1 MQRFHSP
8 FFHLYGTNHDVLI
21 VRHTFHHLH
30 NIYRRVRRPRRTACK
45 FICINYT
52 AGERIALPHHVKWAR
67 TNNVHHNK
75 MVRKTKPSRPFSI
88 LHSQFSIRHALT
100 QNKRTARLGQ
110 SFLQQRQLSIREI
123 YNFQSALLSHMHGL
137 RGTA

>member
-1 MQRFHSP
+1 M
-8 FFHLYGTNHDVLI
+8 
-21 VRHTFHHLH
+21 
-30 NIYRRVRRPRRTACK
+30 
-45 FICINYT
+45 
-52 AGERIALPHHVKWAR
+52 
-67 TNNVHHNK
+67 HHNK

-88 LHSQFSIRHALT
+88 FNYAIANIKQKDCPS
-100 QNKRTARLGQ
+100 GQ

>member
-1 MQRFHSP
+1 M
-8 FFHLYGTNHDVLI
+8 LLLWNHFRCFGMFWVL
-21 VRHTFHHLH
+21 HTL
-30 NIYRRVRRPRRTACK
+30 YRRVRRPRRTACK
-45 FICINYT
+45 FICTNYT
-52 AGERIALPHHVKWAR
+52 VGERIALPHHVKWAR

-100 QNKRTARLGQ
+100 QNKRTAQPGQ

-123 YNFQSALLSHMHGL
+123 YNFQSALLRHMHGL
-137 RGTA
+137 RGTARPSIIVTDEP

>member
-1 MQRFHSP
+1 M
-8 FFHLYGTNHDVLI
+8 
-21 VRHTFHHLH
+21 
-30 NIYRRVRRPRRTACK
+30 
-45 FICINYT
+45 
-52 AGERIALPHHVKWAR
+52 
-67 TNNVHHNK
+67 HHNK

-100 QNKRTARLGQ
+100 QNKRTAQPGQ
-110 SFLQQRQLSIREI
+110 SFLQQRQLSICKI